1 MHWRWQNDRS
11 GLDFKLYLYRKS
23 DSSGVRIG
31 EAPMLSALYNL
42 LWYPALPFALL
53 AAHPANVREYR
64 ERLGHGDFPDTV
76 GAPRIWIH
84 AASVGEI
91 EAIRPVANGLLERH
105 PGAIMAI
112 TTMTAAGR
120 EAAERRIPGA
130 AAWMLA
136 PLDNRRAVRSFLE
149 RVRPGVVLITETE
162 IWPNYFIES
171 ERAGATVVVVNGR
184 ISERSLRRYLRVRA
198 LFCDAL
204 GRAALILT
212 QSEDD
217 ARRYAKFDLAAKVVV
232 TGNTKIEAA
241 DADVANQNP
250 IRRELM
256 AFAPGRNILVA
267 GSTAPGE
274 EAVIADAYR
283 ELRKDFPR
291 LALTIAPRHLDRTAN
306 VENALRA
313 ASLDYV
319 KVSELNSPGAARDA
333 DVLILDTM
341 GELRSFYRRGAIA
354 FVGGSLAPGRG
365 GQNPAEPALVEVPV
379 LIGPY
384 HENQRDIVSSMV
396 SSGGARIVN
405 NARDIVIEASK
416 WLGDDAARQQ
426 AGRSARASMSS
437 GAGGARLA
445 LKQLEALI
453 NLG

>member
-1 MHWRWQNDRS
+1 
-11 GLDFKLYLYRKS
+11 
-23 DSSGVRIG
+23 
-31 EAPMLSALYNL
+31 MLSALYNL

-53 AAHPANVREYR
+53 AAHPANMRDYR
-64 ERLGHGDFPDTV
+64 ERMGHGDFPDHA

-84 AASVGEI
+84 ASSVGEI
-91 EAIRPVANGLLERH
+91 EAIRPVANGLLERY
-105 PGAIMAI
+105 PGAIIAI

-120 EAAERRIPGA
+120 EAAHQRIPRA

-149 RVRPGVVLITETE
+149 RIRPQLVLITETE

-171 ERAGATVVVVNGR
+171 ARAGATVAVVNGR
-184 ISERSLRRYLRVRA
+184 ISERSMGRYMRA
-198 LFCDAL
+198 RGLFRDAL

-217 ARRYAKFDLAAKVVV
+217 ARRYAKFDLAAKIVV

-241 DADVANQNP
+241 PTDTSNLES
-250 IRRELM
+250 IRPELM
-256 AFAPGRNILVA
+256 AFASGRKVFIA

-283 ELRKDFPR
+283 ELRKEFPQ
-291 LALTIAPRHLDRTAN
+291 LALTIAPRHLDRTSE
-306 VENALRA
+306 VESALRA
-313 ASLDYV
+313 ASLAFV
-319 KVSELNSPGAARDA
+319 KASELSSAGSSREA

-341 GELRSFYRRGAIA
+341 GELRSFYRRGTIA
-354 FVGGSLAPGRG
+354 FVGGSLALGRG

-384 HENQRDIVSSMV
+384 HENQRDVVSALV
-396 SSGGARIVN
+396 AAGGARIVKDV
-405 NARDIVIEASK
+405 RDIVIEASK
-416 WLGDDAARQQ
+416 WLRDDVARQQ
-426 AGRSARASMSS
+426 AGRVARTSVST
-437 GAGGARLA
+437 GAGGAQLA
-445 LKQLEALI
+445 LKHLEALI